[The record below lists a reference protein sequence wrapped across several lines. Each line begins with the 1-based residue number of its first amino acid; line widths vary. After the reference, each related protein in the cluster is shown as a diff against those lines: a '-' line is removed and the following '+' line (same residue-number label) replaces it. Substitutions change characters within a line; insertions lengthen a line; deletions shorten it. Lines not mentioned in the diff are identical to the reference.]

1 MSAKKYGGNAW
12 KDVTFSLGITLDER
26 VLPTELPMHLGK
38 SDSLDKRIAA
48 ILQTEPREL
57 YYLDGKQLIGIPF
70 PLEFDGESMNWV
82 ELEIEGTS
90 SGYYDVGNFSDPSE
104 DCYPPESDDE
114 RIITSVNV
122 VFFDESHQILGQM
135 EIVDEGKLHE
145 FQEAFDETIYETDL
159 PEGYDDPPEPDYPD
173 EY

>member
-1 MSAKKYGGNAW
+1 MSAW

-26 VLPTELPMHLGK
+26 VLPTELPMHLRK
-38 SDSLDKRIAA
+38 SDSLDKRIAT
-48 ILQTEPREL
+48 ILQTGPREI
-57 YYLDGKQLIGIPF
+57 YFLDGKQLIGIPF
-70 PLEFDGESMNWV
+70 PLEFDGESTNWV

-90 SGYYDVGNFSDPSE
+90 SGYYVVGRCCE

-122 VFFDESHQILGQM
+122 VFFDEFHQMLGQV

-145 FQEAFDETIYETDL
+145 FQEAFDETIYEADL

-173 EY
+173 KY